1 MGPLVFEPARLRVAR
16 ELVGMSQG
24 QLATQIGLSAAA
36 ISQFENGAAR
46 PSAETAAA
54 LGAAL
59 EVPAGFFTRPLAET
73 HEGFFSIPASKRGF

>member
-59 EVPAGFFTRPLAET
+59 ECRQGSSHGRWPRPMRA
-73 HEGFFSIPASKRGF
+73 FSIPASKRGF